1 MKEMM
6 DSIKKDVVIT
16 IVSRQNFEGC
26 EPDQIDLITTGRLY
40 GRNGKFYISYEESEL
55 TGMDGT
61 RTTIEFTPRSAM
73 LTREGTVNSRMYFV
87 RGQKNT
93 FLYETPYGTA
103 TVGLETQRYRSTLSE
118 HGGELEIGYVVDFDH
133 AFVGRNQLKINITEQ
148 RG

>member
-1 MKEMM
+1 MKKVI
-6 DSIKKDVVIT
+6 IK
-16 IVSRQNFEGC
+16 IVGSQADDAAQEPEELAEFTTEG
-26 EPDQIDLITTGRLY
+26 R
-40 GRNGKFYISYEESEL
+40 YICADGCGSFTYQESEL

-103 TVGLETQRYRSTLSE
+103 TVGLETQCYRSTLSE

>member
-1 MKEMM
+1 MKKVI
-6 DSIKKDVVIT
+6 IK
-16 IVSRQNFEGC
+16 IVGSQADDAAQEPEELAEFTTEG
-26 EPDQIDLITTGRLY
+26 R
-40 GRNGKFYISYEESEL
+40 YICADGCGSFTYQESEL

-133 AFVGRNQLKINITEQ
+133 AFVGRNQLTNTITEQ

>member
-1 MKEMM
+1 
-6 DSIKKDVVIT
+6 
-16 IVSRQNFEGC
+16 
-26 EPDQIDLITTGRLY
+26 
-40 GRNGKFYISYEESEL
+40 
-55 TGMDGT
+55 MDGT

>member
-1 MKEMM
+1 MKKVI
-6 DSIKKDVVIT
+6 IK
-16 IVSRQNFEGC
+16 IVGSQADDAAQEPEELAEFTTEG
-26 EPDQIDLITTGRLY
+26 R
-40 GRNGKFYISYEESEL
+40 YICADGCGSFTYQESEL
-55 TGMDGT
+55 TGMAGT

-103 TVGLETQRYRSTLSE
+103 TVGLETQRYRSTLFE

>member
-1 MKEMM
+1 MKKVI
-6 DSIKKDVVIT
+6 IK
-16 IVSRQNFEGC
+16 IVGSQADDAAQEPEELAEFTTEG
-26 EPDQIDLITTGRLY
+26 R
-40 GRNGKFYISYEESEL
+40 YICADGCGSFTYQESEL

-61 RTTIEFTPRSAM
+61 RTTSELTPRSAM

>member
-1 MKEMM
+1 MKKVI
-6 DSIKKDVVIT
+6 IK
-16 IVSRQNFEGC
+16 IVGSQADDAAQEPEELAEFTTEG
-26 EPDQIDLITTGRLY
+26 R
-40 GRNGKFYISYEESEL
+40 YICADGCGSFTYQESEL

-103 TVGLETQRYRSTLSE
+103 TVGLETQRYCSTLSE

>member
-1 MKEMM
+1 MKKVI
-6 DSIKKDVVIT
+6 IK
-16 IVSRQNFEGC
+16 IVGSQADDAAQEPEELAEFTTEG
-26 EPDQIDLITTGRLY
+26 R
-40 GRNGKFYISYEESEL
+40 YICADGCGSFTYQESEL

-103 TVGLETQRYRSTLSE
+103 TIGLETQRYRSTLSE

>member
-1 MKEMM
+1 MNRRM
-6 DSIKKDVVIT
+6 STVNSSSGHRAW
-16 IVSRQNFEGC
+16 IVSC
-26 EPDQIDLITTGRLY
+26 ILV
-40 GRNGKFYISYEESEL
+40 K
-55 TGMDGT
+55 
-61 RTTIEFTPRSAM
+61 
-73 LTREGTVNSRMYFV
+73 GTVNSRMYFV

>member
-1 MKEMM
+1 MKKVI
-6 DSIKKDVVIT
+6 IKMVGSQADDAAQEPEELAEFT
-16 IVSRQNFEGC
+16 TEG
-26 EPDQIDLITTGRLY
+26 R
-40 GRNGKFYISYEESEL
+40 YICADGCGSFTYQESEL

-118 HGGELEIGYVVDFDH
+118 HGGALEIGYVVDFDH